1 MRKAILNQ
9 ARSGER
15 TGISTMKPASL
26 YWESIGG
33 TMRSKTLA
41 SLGILLGLAISPAF
55 AQVDRVADSRPTGIM
70 TPLAPIHPD
79 RGNAAD
85 GRETSANSGGYA
97 GYVVTGSAF
106 TSVKG
111 SWVVP
116 KYHCLKTPNSGS
128 GFAVGFDGYDN
139 SYFEVI
145 GTASNCVG
153 TQYQYYAVYEF
164 SPTDYGFI
172 TSVPVKSGDLE
183 VSYTGSKFKLTIT
196 NKTTGKTFSKSA
208 AVPGAPRDSA
218 DWIVTT
224 VGGFSNLMDFG
235 TLSSGDDYT
244 TIVDTDWATDST
256 VSGPIS
262 DFGSKL
268 VKLNMVNSAN
278 VTLATPSALTTDG
291 SSFTVTWKHE

>member
-1 MRKAILNQ
+1 
-9 ARSGER
+9 
-15 TGISTMKPASL
+15 
-26 YWESIGG
+26 
-33 TMRSKTLA
+33 MRSKTLA
-41 SLGILLGLAISPAF
+41 GLGILLGLAVSMAF
-55 AQVDRVADSRPTGIM
+55 AQADRVAGSHPTGIRA
-70 TPLAPIHPD
+70 PLAAIHPD
-79 RGNAAD
+79 GGNAAD
-85 GRETSANSGGYA
+85 GRETSVNSTGFA

-116 KYHCLKTPNSGS
+116 KYHCDKTPNSGS

-139 SYFEVI
+139 TYFEVV

-153 TQYQYYAVYEF
+153 TQYQYYALYEL

-172 TSVPVKSGDLE
+172 TSVPVKSGDLISGE
-183 VSYTGSKFKLTIT
+183 VSYTGSKFKVTIT

-218 DWIVTT
+218 DWVVTK

-244 TIVDTDWATDST
+244 TVIDTDWATDST

-262 DFGSKL
+262 DFGSKQ
-268 VKLNMVNSAN
+268 VKLNMVTN
-278 VTLATPSALTTDG
+278 VTQATTSNLTTDG